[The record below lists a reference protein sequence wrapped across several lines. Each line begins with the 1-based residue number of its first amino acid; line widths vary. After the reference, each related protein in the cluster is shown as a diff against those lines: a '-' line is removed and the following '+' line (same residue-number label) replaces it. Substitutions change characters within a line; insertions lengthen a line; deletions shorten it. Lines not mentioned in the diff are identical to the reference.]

1 RWWLALGTGRR
12 PPARAPPGAR
22 VHARRGPR
30 IGRQSFGARKPRD
43 IAHLEGNHHRERV
56 PHAWQG
62 QEPLNRRCQLEGGLN
77 PLFERVHLPAQLLDL
92 PEQLLAGVRRVRRE
106 KLEALP
112 QERTAPYAA
121 EIAHVQVVES
131 VLCPTGVRP

>member
-1 RWWLALGTGRR
+1 
-12 PPARAPPGAR
+12 
-22 VHARRGPR
+22 
-30 IGRQSFGARKPRD
+30 K
-43 IAHLEGNHHRERV
+43 
-56 PHAWQG
+56 G
-62 QEPLNRRCQLEGGLN
+62 QEPLNRRGQLEGGLN

-112 QERTAPYAA
+112 QERTAPYTE

-131 VLCPTGVRP
+131 VLGQRGVNPVLELRALPNEHHPGARQVTLVPLSPRTSSLSVLLISPIISFALRAC